1 MSRNDYFDVRS
12 AYLAHYG
19 VKGMKW
25 RFHKYLNQAGRR
37 LQAYGTIAGVGLRR
51 ASKKVGAALNKA
63 RLALKTK
70 YNPGAIGR
78 RISRAYNIHK
88 MTNTARKIGEN
99 RQFHQLGPNT
109 RVSNAI
115 TEINGR
121 PVYTYNKYS
130 QTDYSKHNPK
140 QRYNKTGR
148 SHSSAGGRASGTGRK
163 RTSGG
168 GRW

>member
-78 RISRAYNIHK
+78 RISRAYNISKLNERTKNHEYYMAK
-88 MTNTARKIGEN
+88 NNHMDSNGKYHRTNLANQAKSDYYN
-99 RQFHQLGPNT
+99 RQLKKA
-109 RVSNAI
+109 SNPGGLSYV
-115 TEINGR
+115 GR
-121 PVYTYNKYS
+121 DPVTGKAYYGK
-130 QTDYSKHNPK
+130 KK
-140 QRYNKTGR
+140 KTGR
-148 SHSSAGGRASGTGRK
+148 SSSGK
-163 RTSGG
+163 G